1 MEKQITFTLEHGW
14 YHYDGTQWAVLRH
27 TPVPGG
33 LGISTVVARFHNR
46 DQAVAYMATLQA

>member
-1 MEKQITFTLEHGW
+1 MDKQITFSLEYG
-14 YHYDGTQWAVLRH
+14 YYPIDGTTWSVFRH

-46 DQAVAYMATLQA
+46 DQAEAYLATLQA

>member
-46 DQAVAYMATLQA
+46 AQAEAYMATLQA